1 MTAGSNLAKELLRI
15 GKSWPPDILRP
26 RLQYG
31 NYLVALAQS
40 KQLEKRLTPGLVRS
54 QQLLLENSL
63 KEKYALSDK
72 TLHPASYPD
81 KYSKLVGLL
90 EEAVATNEASQD
102 AKSKGFWAKLLR
114 R

>member
-1 MTAGSNLAKELLRI
+1 MAGLGKELLRV

-40 KQLEKRLTPGLVRS
+40 KQQERHISPALVRS

-63 KEKYALSDK
+63 KEKYALSEK
-72 TLHPASYPD
+72 TLHPASYPNQ
-81 KYSKLVGLL
+81 YEKLVGLL
-90 EEAVATNEASQD
+90 EDAVATTEAQEGGKP
-102 AKSKGFWAKLLR
+102 KSLFGRLLR